1 MLDAVA
7 HALTRYGEPLAA
19 LRSIASIR
27 AAYDLLPPPEREVM
41 VLVIGVISSQRERRR
56 WL

>member
-27 AAYDLLPPPEREVM
+27 AAYDLLTPPEREVM
-41 VLVIGVISSQRERRR
+41 VLVIGVINTQRERRR